1 MPTGSKFGPVYV
13 GIDIGKESHMVCG
26 VSDQEQTVIRPF
38 SVENSLSGVELFMT
52 KVKALA
58 PIDQILVGMEATGH
72 YWQCFFIQLQTL
84 GFSVCLINP
93 YQTNHFAKTNLKRA
107 KTDKVDALTIA
118 KYLTNS
124 KPVPT
129 KLPEELIMVQRE
141 LSRLRESMVK
151 NRSALYNQLRVALDK
166 AFPEFVQFIPDPASE
181 KAFVILQRYPS
192 ATAIRKAKLGKLQS
206 LTYGKKKHRIG
217 PALASLLKDRA
228 KRSIATDY
236 AHTAYEIE
244 IRSIIAQFRTI
255 NEQIGAVEQKLEEQI
270 YQLKLNN
277 LLSINGFGV
286 ASVASLTG
294 EIGDVDKFSS
304 PKKLV
309 AHIGVCPK
317 KDQSGKYRNPHPKM
331 SKMGNSR
338 LRGVFYRACI
348 SAIRC
353 NPAIKDYY
361 HRLLDKGKAKKVAIR
376 ACMRKLIHLLWALW
390 KYQRTFDPEF
400 VGSIKK

>member
-1 MPTGSKFGPVYV
+1 
-13 GIDIGKESHMVCG
+13 
-26 VSDQEQTVIRPF
+26 
-38 SVENSLSGVELFMT
+38 
-52 KVKALA
+52 
-58 PIDQILVGMEATGH
+58 
-72 YWQCFFIQLQTL
+72 
-84 GFSVCLINP
+84 
-93 YQTNHFAKTNLKRA
+93 
-107 KTDKVDALTIA
+107 
-118 KYLTNS
+118 
-124 KPVPT
+124 
-129 KLPEELIMVQRE
+129 MVQRE
-141 LSRLRESMVK
+141 LSRLRESLVK

-166 AFPEFVQFIPDPASE
+166 AFPEFVHIIPDPASE

-192 ATAIRKAKLGKLQS
+192 VTAIRKAKLGKLQS
-206 LTYGKKKHRIG
+206 LTYGKKNHRIG
-217 PALASLLKDRA
+217 PALASLLKDQA

-244 IRSIIAQFRTI
+244 IRSIIAQIRTI

-286 ASVASLTG
+286 ASVASLIG

-317 KDQSGKYRNPHPKM
+317 EDQSGKYRNPRPKM
-331 SKMGNSR
+331 SKMGNNR

-348 SAIRC
+348 SALRC

-361 HRLLDKGKAKKVAIR
+361 HRLLDKGKAKKVAIC

-390 KYQRTFDPEF
+390 KYQRTFDPAF
-400 VGSIKK
+400 VRSIKK